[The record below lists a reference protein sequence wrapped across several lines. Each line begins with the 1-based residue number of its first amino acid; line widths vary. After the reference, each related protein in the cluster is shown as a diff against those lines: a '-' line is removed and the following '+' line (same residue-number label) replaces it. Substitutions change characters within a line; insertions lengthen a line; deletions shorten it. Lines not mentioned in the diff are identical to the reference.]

1 MNTMNELKILGIEK
15 IGSFEFTGIEGGFGE
30 NKKAMLV
37 RDIAVIH
44 GKEVRQINQ
53 AINMNRKRF
62 KDGIDVI
69 DFLNQSNGFRKFAED
84 NGLIGSNR
92 TQHVYLLS
100 ERGYAK
106 LLKILED
113 DKAWEIYDELV
124 DNYFNMRYVIQK
136 QDSYMITDPVQRA
149 KRWIDEQEEHQVKLY
164 KEVKRNEELQPKA
177 DKYDRYLSN
186 KGLITITEI
195 AKEYGM
201 SGRELNEFL
210 HGKGII
216 YKRGDKWFVYQ
227 KYAND
232 ALAGYEIYM
241 PRDDKEVRRTLKWTT
256 KGVQFIRDLLD
267 AEGIKPVLERPQQL
281 TIQEQPEYHGR
292 YFTASQI
299 AYYLGLSEEW
309 IIKIGEIA
317 NKLHLK
323 PMFAE
328 CNQYCRKV
336 LDANGFPRW
345 EYTKLGAGII
355 EAAINE
361 ELSKNVG

>member
-1 MNTMNELKILGIEK
+1 MEKSKKYLSTEVSKGDYISEPDFYTLAIKANNPVAEKFQYWVTHDVLPSIRKHGAYMTDEKADEVINRQGLAQLLQQAADQLNTKDKQIE
-15 IGSFEFTGIEGGFGE
+15 
-30 NKKAMLV
+30 
-37 RDIAVIH
+37 R
-44 GKEVRQINQ
+44 
-53 AINMNRKRF
+53 
-62 KDGIDVI
+62 
-69 DFLNQSNGFRKFAED
+69 
-84 NGLIGSNR
+84 
-92 TQHVYLLS
+92 
-100 ERGYAK
+100 
-106 LLKILED
+106 
-113 DKAWEIYDELV
+113 
-124 DNYFNMRYVIQK
+124 
-136 QDSYMITDPVQRA
+136 
-149 KRWIDEQEEHQVKLY
+149 
-164 KEVKRNEELQPKA
+164 LQPKA
-177 DKYDRYLSN
+177 EKYDRYLSS
-186 KGLITITEI
+186 KGLITTTEV

-232 ALAGYEIYM
+232 ALAGYEIYI

-328 CNQYCRKV
+328 RNQYCRKA